1 MRRFL
6 CVLLLLVSSSALV
19 LAAEGRI
26 VGTVTDQSGAA
37 LPGVTVTL
45 HSRALTRTN
54 TTDAQGRFAFSVP
67 PGRYTVSA
75 QLTGFA
81 NSQIEVTVTTAQT
94 VTPAIVMLV
103 GTVSETVTV
112 TATTTRSGMQAG
124 MAISGHHLRQSAPRN
139 TESYARIDES
149 PFLDVRSRPLS
160 TFSIDV
166 DTASYANVRRFLTG
180 DQLPP
185 KDAVRIEEL
194 VNYFN
199 YEYPDAGT
207 EHPFGVTTEIA
218 DCPWAP
224 AHRLALVG
232 LQARTIAP
240 TQVPARNLVFLVD
253 VSGSMEDENKLPLVK
268 SALRLLVPQLTE
280 RDRIALVVYAGSS
293 GLVLD
298 ATPGDRHEAVLDAL
312 DRLEAGGS
320 TNGAEGIQLAYNVAA
335 RNRIDGGIN
344 RVILCTDGDFNVG
357 VSDEGSLT
365 RLVEKEK
372 ERGVFLSVL
381 GFGMGNLKDS
391 MMEKLADRGDG
402 NYAYIDSPA
411 EARKVLGAEA
421 AGTLLTVA
429 KDVKLQVE
437 FNPRLVSSYRLIGYE
452 NRRLEDED
460 FDDDAKD
467 AGELGAGQSVTAL
480 YELVPAGAEP
490 AARPGVELKYQEK
503 RRPSADS
510 RNAEW
515 MTVNIRYKPASGG
528 RSRRFSVAT
537 AAPAGAEASENLRFA
552 SAVAAFGM
560 LLRDSA
566 HKGTATFEMVDAL
579 ARSALT
585 VDGAGYRAE
594 FVSLAA
600 RAEELAK
607 EVRAAQR

>member
-1 MRRFL
+1 VTL
-6 CVLLLLVSSSALV
+6 AQTATPALV
-19 LAAEGRI
+19 MR
-26 VGTVTDQSGAA
+26 VG
-37 LPGVTVTL
+37 
-45 HSRALTRTN
+45 ALT
-54 TTDAQGRFAFSVP
+54 
-67 PGRYTVSA
+67 
-75 QLTGFA
+75 
-81 NSQIEVTVTTAQT
+81 
-94 VTPAIVMLV
+94 
-103 GTVSETVTV
+103 ETVTV
-112 TATTTRSGMQAG
+112 ASELSGRRTSHAE
-124 MAISGHHLRQSAPRN
+124 ISGHHLRQSAPGN
-139 TESYARIDES
+139 TESYARLDES
-149 PFLDVRSRPLS
+149 PFFDVRSRPLS

-166 DTASYANVRRFLTG
+166 DTAAYANVRRFLTG

-199 YEYPDAGT
+199 YDYPDAGGD
-207 EHPFGVTTEIA
+207 HPFGVTTEIA
-218 DCPWAP
+218 GCPWAP

-232 LQARTIAP
+232 LHARTITAA
-240 TQVPARNLVFLVD
+240 QVPARNLVFLVD
-253 VSGSMEDENKLPLVK
+253 VSGSMTDENKLPLVK
-268 SALRLLVPQLTE
+268 STLRLPRAAAHGARPHRPRRLRGLRGP
-280 RDRIALVVYAGSS
+280 RARRHARGPAPRRPGRAGS
-293 GLVLD
+293 
-298 ATPGDRHEAVLDAL
+298 PGS
-312 DRLEAGGS
+312 GGS
-320 TNGAEGIQLAYNVAA
+320 TAGGAGIQLAYDVAV
-335 RNRIDGGIN
+335 RNRIPDGVN

-365 RLVEKEK
+365 RLVEQEK

-480 YELVPAGAEP
+480 YELVPAAAES
-490 AARPGVELKYQEK
+490 AARPGPTLKYQEK
-503 RRPSADS
+503 RRPSAES
-510 RNAEW
+510 RRAEW
-515 MTVNIRYKPASGG
+515 MTVNIRYKPAAGG
-528 RSRRFSVAT
+528 RSQRLSVAAEAVDG
-537 AAPAGAEASENLRFA
+537 AAASENLRFA

-566 HKGTATFEMVDAL
+566 HKGTATFEMVDSSGAL
-579 ARSALT
+579 GPERGSGRLPRG
-585 VDGAGYRAE
+585 VPRPGR
-594 FVSLAA
+594 A
-600 RAEELAK
+600 RATTGRGGARGPAL
-607 EVRAAQR
+607 RHNRDP

>member
-6 CVLLLLVSSSALV
+6 CVLLSFVLCSALV

-26 VGTVTDQSGAA
+26 VGTVMDEGGGT

-45 HSRALTRTN
+45 ASPALTRTV
-54 TTDAQGRFAFSVP
+54 TTDAHGRFAFSVP
-67 PGRYTVSA
+67 PGRYRLSA
-75 QLTGFA
+75 QLGGFT
-81 NSQIEVTVTTAQT
+81 NSEIDVTVKLGETA
-94 VTPAIVMLV
+94 TPALVMRV
-103 GTVSETVTV
+103 GGITETVTV
-112 TATTTRSGMQAG
+112 SSAPSRVRPSRAV
-124 MAISGHHLRQSAPRN
+124 ISGHHLRQTAPDN
-139 TESYARIDES
+139 TESYARLDES

-194 VNYFN
+194 INYFN
-199 YEYPDAGT
+199 YDYPAR
-207 EHPFGVTTEIA
+207 ESAHPFGVTTEIA
-218 DCPWAP
+218 GCPWAP

-240 TQVPARNLVFLVD
+240 AQVPARNLVFLVD
-253 VSGSMEDENKLPLVK
+253 VSGSMSDENKLPLVK
-268 SALRLLVPQLTE
+268 STLRLLVPQLTE
-280 RDRIALVVYAGSS
+280 RDRIALVVYAGSA

-298 ATPGDRHEAVLDAL
+298 ATPGDKHAAVLDAL

-320 TNGAEGIQLAYNVAA
+320 TAGGAGIQLAYDVAA
-335 RNRIDGGIN
+335 RNRIEGGVN

-357 VSDEGSLT
+357 ISDEGSLT

-421 AGTLLTVA
+421 GGTLLTVA

-452 NRRLEDED
+452 NRHLEDED
-460 FDDDAKD
+460 FDDDDKD

-480 YELVPAGAEP
+480 YELVPAGAENP
-490 AARPGVELKYQEK
+490 SRPGVELKYQEK
-503 RRPSADS
+503 RRPSAES
-510 RNAEW
+510 GRSEW
-515 MTVNIRYKPASGG
+515 MTVNIRYKPAAGG
-528 RSRRFSVAT
+528 RSQRFSVT
-537 AAPAGAEASENLRFA
+537 AEAAEGAAASENLRFA

-566 HKGTATFEMVDAL
+566 HKGTATFEMVDSL
-579 ARSALT
+579 ARSALSA
-585 VDGAGYRAE
+585 DKAGYRAE

-600 RAEELAK
+600 RAGQLAE

>member
-1 MRRFL
+1 MRRLL
-6 CVLLLLVSSSALV
+6 CVLLSFVLCSALV

-26 VGTVTDQSGAA
+26 VGTVTDESGGA
-37 LPGVTVTL
+37 LPGVTVVL
-45 HSRALTRTN
+45 QSPALTRTT

-67 PGRYTVSA
+67 PGTYTLSA
-75 QLTGFA
+75 QLSGFTNA
-81 NSQIEVTVTTAQT
+81 QVEVKVTLAQT
-94 VTPAIVMLV
+94 ATPALVMRV
-103 GTVSETVTV
+103 GALTETVTV
-112 TATTTRSGMQAG
+112 ASELSGRRTSHAE
-124 MAISGHHLRQSAPRN
+124 ISGHHLRPSAPGN
-139 TESYARIDES
+139 TESYARLDES
-149 PFLDVRSRPLS
+149 PFFDVRSRPLS

-199 YEYPDAGT
+199 YDYPDAGSD
-207 EHPFGVTTEIA
+207 HPFGVTTEIA
-218 DCPWAP
+218 GCPWAP

-232 LQARTIAP
+232 LHARTIAA

-253 VSGSMEDENKLPLVK
+253 VSGSMTDENKLPLVK
-268 SALRLLVPQLTE
+268 STLRLLVPQLTE
-280 RDRIALVVYAGSS
+280 RDRIALVVYAGSA

-298 ATPGDRHEAVLDAL
+298 ATPGDRHHVVLDAL

-320 TNGAEGIQLAYNVAA
+320 TAGGAGIQLAYDVAA
-335 RNRIDGGIN
+335 RNRIPDGLN

-480 YELVPAGAEP
+480 YELVPAGAES
-490 AARPGVELKYQEK
+490 AARPGPTLKYQEK
-503 RRPSADS
+503 TRPSAQS
-510 RNAEW
+510 RRAEW
-515 MTVNIRYKPASGG
+515 MTVNIRYKPAAGG
-528 RSRRFSVAT
+528 RSQRLSFT
-537 AAPAGAEASENLRFA
+537 AEAVDGAATSENLRFA

-566 HKGTATFEMVDAL
+566 HKGTASFEMVDGL
-579 ARSALT
+579 ARSALSE
-585 VDGAGYRAE
+585 DKAGYRAE
-594 FVSLAA
+594 FVALAA
-600 RAEELAK
+600 RARELAE

>member
-1 MRRFL
+1 MRRLL
-6 CVLLLLVSSSALV
+6 CVLLLVLSSAV
-19 LAAEGRI
+19 ALAADGRI
-26 VGTVTDQSGAA
+26 VGTVTDESGAV

-45 HSRALTRTN
+45 RSPALTQTV
-54 TTDAQGRFAFSVP
+54 TTDVHGRFAFSVP
-67 PGRYTVSA
+67 PGPYTVNA
-75 QLTGFA
+75 QLAGF
-81 NSQIEVTVTTAQT
+81 NNTQVEIRVTAGRTA
-94 VTPAIVMLV
+94 TPVLVMRV
-103 GTVSETVTV
+103 GGITETVTV
-112 TATTTRSGMQAG
+112 TAAASMHAVTAG
-124 MAISGHHLRQSAPRN
+124 TSSQSLKQKVRGN
-139 TESYARIDES
+139 TESYSRIDDS
-149 PFLDVRSRPLS
+149 PFFDVRSHPLS

-166 DTASYANVRRFLTG
+166 DTASYANVRRYLTG
-180 DQLPP
+180 DDLPP
-185 KDAVRIEEL
+185 RDAVRIEEL

-199 YEYPDAGT
+199 YDYPDAGS
-207 EHPFGVTTEIA
+207 EDPFGVTTEIA
-218 DCPWAP
+218 GCPWAP

-232 LQARTIAP
+232 LQAHTIAP
-240 TQVPARNLVFLVD
+240 AQVPPRNLVFLVD
-253 VSGSMEDENKLPLVK
+253 VSGSMRDENKLPLVK
-268 SALRLLVPQLTE
+268 STLQLLVPQLTE

-298 ATPGDRHEAVLDAL
+298 ATPGDRHEVILDAL
-312 DRLEAGGS
+312 SRLEAGGS
-320 TNGAEGIQLAYNVAA
+320 TNGAEGIQLAYDVAA
-335 RNRIDGGIN
+335 RHHIPDGVN

-421 AGTLLTVA
+421 AGTLLTIA

-452 NRRLEDED
+452 NRHLDDED

-480 YELVPAGAEP
+480 YELVPAGAES
-490 AARPGVELKYQEK
+490 AARPGVELKYQDR
-503 RRPSADS
+503 RRPSAES
-510 RNAEW
+510 RGADW
-515 MTVNIRYKPASGG
+515 MTVNIRYKPAAGG
-528 RSRRFSVAT
+528 RSHRLSVAAT
-537 AAPAGAEASENLRFA
+537 PADRIEASENLRFA

-566 HKGTATFEMVDAL
+566 HKGTASFEMVDRL
-579 ARSALT
+579 ARSALAA
-585 VDGAGYRAE
+585 DEAGYRAE
-594 FVSLAA
+594 FVALAA
-600 RAEELAK
+600 RAGKIAT

>member
-1 MRRFL
+1 MRRSP
-6 CVLLLLVSSSALV
+6 CVLLFLVLSSALA
-19 LAAEGRI
+19 LAANGRI
-26 VGTVTDQSGAA
+26 TGTVTDESGAA

-45 HSRALTRTN
+45 SGPAITRTL
-54 TTDAQGRFAFSVP
+54 TTDAQGRFSCDLP
-67 PGRYTVSA
+67 PGRYTLSA
-75 QLTGFA
+75 SLTGFA
-81 NSQIEVTVTTAQT
+81 TAQIQLTVAADRTVAPALVMRVGTLSETITVTGAMTALHLSTAAGHPFRQT
-94 VTPAIVMLV
+94 AR
-103 GTVSETVTV
+103 
-112 TATTTRSGMQAG
+112 A
-124 MAISGHHLRQSAPRN
+124 N
-139 TESYARIDES
+139 TESYARIDEN
-149 PFLDVRSRPLS
+149 PFVDVRSRPLS

-180 DQLPP
+180 NELPP

-199 YEYPDAGT
+199 YEYPEAAG
-207 EHPFGVTTEIA
+207 EHAVGITSEIA
-218 DCPWAP
+218 GCPWAP
-224 AHRLALVG
+224 AHRLALIG

-240 TQVPARNLVFLVD
+240 SQVPPRNLVFLVD
-253 VSGSMEDENKLPLVK
+253 VSGSMDEENKLPLVK
-268 SALRLLVPQLTE
+268 SALRVLVPQLTA

-298 ATPGDRHEAVLDAL
+298 ATAGDRQEVILGAL
-312 DRLEAGGS
+312 DRLEARGS
-320 TNGAEGIQLAYNVAA
+320 TNGAEGIQLAYQVAT
-335 RNRIDGGIN
+335 RNAIPGGIN

-357 VSDEGSLT
+357 ISDEGSLT

-372 ERGVFLSVL
+372 QRGVSLSVL

-391 MMEKLADRGDG
+391 LMEKLADRGDG

-480 YELVPAGAEP
+480 YELVPAGAEST
-490 AARPGVELKYQEK
+490 ARPGVELKYQEK
-503 RRPSADS
+503 RAPSAQS
-510 RNAEW
+510 LGAEW
-515 MTVNIRYKPASGG
+515 MTISLRYKPAAGG
-528 RSRRFSVAT
+528 RSQRLSVA
-537 AAPAGAEASENLRFA
+537 AAAGGDAAASENLRFA

-560 LLRDSA
+560 LLRDSP
-566 HKGTATFEMVDAL
+566 HKGTASFEMVDSL
-579 ARSALT
+579 ARAALT
-585 VDGAGYRAE
+585 SDPAGYRAE

-600 RAEELAK
+600 EAQRLAK